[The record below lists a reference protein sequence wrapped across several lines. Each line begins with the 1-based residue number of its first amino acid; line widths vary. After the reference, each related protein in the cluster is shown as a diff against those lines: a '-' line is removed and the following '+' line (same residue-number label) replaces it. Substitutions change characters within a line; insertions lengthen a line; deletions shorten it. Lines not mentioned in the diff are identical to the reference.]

1 MIIIS
6 DFISIL
12 NWFRKSKETNRKGSD
27 VLCHVCARGNQDAGR
42 LEERSLEGKNGGNR
56 YSPGVLRTFRDRQL
70 KCSDLDNLKNIGK
83 LCW

>member
-27 VLCHVCARGNQDAGR
+27 VLCHVRARGNQDAGR
-42 LEERSLEGKNGGNR
+42 LEERRKPYKMPEPGAIFGGKER
-56 YSPGVLRTFRDRQL
+56 REP
-70 KCSDLDNLKNIGK
+70 I
-83 LCW
+83 